1 MGKKISIGE
10 WISVRYSYIIYSS
23 KISIFIK
30 KKIKNKL
37 KYVSRNEVRA
47 LLCYSIAKERGGG
60 LKVKNQRWRDEGAL
74 AINHSI
80 FAKFKRPILVVFTNL
95 YE

>member
-60 LKVKNQRWRDEGAL
+60 LKGGLKVKNQRWRDEGAL

-80 FAKFKRPILVVFTNL
+80 FAKFKTDLCFH
-95 YE
+95 